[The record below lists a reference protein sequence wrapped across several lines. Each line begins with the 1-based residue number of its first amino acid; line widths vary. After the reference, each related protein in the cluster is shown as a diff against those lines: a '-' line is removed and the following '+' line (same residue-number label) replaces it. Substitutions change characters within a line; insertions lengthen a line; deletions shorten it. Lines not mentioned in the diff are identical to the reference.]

1 MLPVAFHRAL
11 GFSWLHYLLESLLGL
26 NAMRL
31 YVSDGEVRRI
41 RALWRLSARTLQDGR
56 VSGQTDV
63 IIWDQEGPLFENSW
77 NSANGLISTHAR
89 IFKRTL
95 TFSQEVL
102 KEPPGVVL
110 WILQMDVGSPPGG
123 WSVVW
128 GLDCH
133 TKHTKMYSMRDTA
146 WITPVYHVGIVGVM
160 QTDQGIKMN
169 EIFGVWGTSALQI
182 NSICLHYCCLNNE
195 AVWNKYD
202 VLGLIIF
209 IHMSHLAVFIFDNY
223 R

>member
-41 RALWRLSARTLQDGR
+41 RALWRLSVRTLQDGR
-56 VSGQTDV
+56 ASGQTDV

-77 NSANGLISTHAR
+77 NSAIGLISKHAR

-128 GLDCH
+128 SLDCH
-133 TKHTKMYSMRDTA
+133 AKHTKMYSMMDTA
-146 WITPVYHVGIVGVM
+146 WFTAVYHVGRVGVM
-160 QTDQGIKMN
+160 QTGTKIH
-169 EIFGVWGTSALQI
+169 EIFGVWGTSAL
-182 NSICLHYCCLNNE
+182 
-195 AVWNKYD
+195 
-202 VLGLIIF
+202 
-209 IHMSHLAVFIFDNY
+209 
-223 R
+223 